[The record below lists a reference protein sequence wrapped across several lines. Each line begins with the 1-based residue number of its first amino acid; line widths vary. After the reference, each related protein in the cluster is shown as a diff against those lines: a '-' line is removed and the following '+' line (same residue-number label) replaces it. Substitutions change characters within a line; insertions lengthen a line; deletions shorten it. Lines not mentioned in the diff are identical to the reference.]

1 MTGPYAGPG
10 GTPARHTVPALSF
23 AVTGAE
29 PERHAAVPTLRFE
42 VRITRTGGGPVRSV
56 SLTTA
61 IRIDV
66 TRRPYDQRE
75 RRALAE
81 LFGEPER
88 WATTLR
94 PLAWTR
100 TTTVVP
106 PFDAATTVGLPVPC
120 TCDTEL
126 AVTKYL
132 RAVPDGDVPLDFLFS
147 GTVFFDG
154 GDGRLRTAQISWAE
168 DASYRLPASL
178 WHGLIDR
185 YFAGSPWLRLSRETY
200 DRLDAYRARQVP
212 GTWDDAVGALL
223 DRADGRAPGVPD
235 GSGTSGAPSTSR
247 TPETTG
253 APWTT

>member
-1 MTGPYAGPG
+1 MTAPRAKPAGAPS
-10 GTPARHTVPALSF
+10 RHLIPALSF
-23 AVTGAE
+23 EIAGAE
-29 PERHAAVPTLRFE
+29 PERHAAVPTLRFDVE
-42 VRITRTGGGPVRSV
+42 ITRTGGGPVRSV

-66 TRRPYDQRE
+66 TRRHYDQRA
-75 RRALAE
+75 RAALAE

-106 PFDAATTVGLPVPC
+106 PFDETTTVGLTVPC
-120 TCDTEL
+120 PCDAEL

-132 RAVPDGDVPLDFLFS
+132 RSVPDGEVPLDFLFS

-154 GDGRLRTAQISWAE
+154 GQGRLRTAQISWAE
-168 DASYRLPASL
+168 DAGYRLPAAL
-178 WHGLIDR
+178 WHTLVDR
-185 YFAGSPWLRLSRETY
+185 YSGGSPWLRLSRETH
-200 DRLDAYRARQVP
+200 DRLDAYRARWTL
-212 GTWDDAVGALL
+212 GTLDDAVGALL
-223 DRADGRAPGVPD
+223 DRAEGLRDRSPATPD
-235 GSGTSGAPSTSR
+235 IPR

>member
-1 MTGPYAGPG
+1 MTAQHTKPAGAPS
-10 GTPARHTVPALSF
+10 RHVIPALSF
-23 AVTGAE
+23 EVTGAG
-29 PERHAAVPTLRFE
+29 PERHAAVPTLRFDVE
-42 VRITRTGGGPVRSV
+42 ITRTGGGPVRSV

-66 TRRPYDQRE
+66 TRRHYDQRA
-75 RRALAE
+75 RAALAE

-100 TTTVVP
+100 TTVVVP
-106 PFDAATTVGLPVPC
+106 PFDETTTVGLTVPC
-120 TCDTEL
+120 PCDAEL

-132 RAVPDGDVPLDFLFS
+132 RAVPGGEVPLDFLFS

-154 GDGRLRTAQISWAE
+154 GQGRLRTAQISWAE
-168 DASYRLPASL
+168 DAGYRLPAAL
-178 WHGLIDR
+178 WHTLVDR
-185 YFAGSPWLRLSRETY
+185 YSGGSPWLRLSRETH
-200 DRLDAYRARQVP
+200 DRLDAYRTRWTL
-212 GTWDDAVGALL
+212 GTLDDAVGALL
-223 DRADGRAPGVPD
+223 DRAEGLRAHSPAAPATPD
-235 GSGTSGAPSTSR
+235 IPR

>member
-1 MTGPYAGPG
+1 MTAPYAK
-10 GTPARHTVPALSF
+10 PAGAPSRHLIPALSF
-23 AVTGAE
+23 DVTGAE
-29 PERHAAVPTLRFE
+29 PERHAAVPTLRFDVE
-42 VRITRTGGGPVRSV
+42 ITRTGGGPVRSV

-66 TRRPYDQRE
+66 TRRHYDQRA
-75 RRALAE
+75 RAALAE

-100 TTTVVP
+100 TTVVVP
-106 PFDAATTVGLPVPC
+106 PFDGATTIGLTVPC
-120 TCDTEL
+120 ACDAEL

-132 RAVPDGDVPLDFLFS
+132 RAVPDGEVPLDFLFS

-154 GDGRLRTAQISWAE
+154 GQGRLRTAQISWAE
-168 DASYRLPASL
+168 DAGYQLPAAL
-178 WHGLIDR
+178 WHALVDR
-185 YFAGSPWLRLSRETY
+185 YCGGSPWLRLSRETH
-200 DRLDAYRARQVP
+200 DRLDAYRARWTL
-212 GTWDDAVGALL
+212 GTLDDAVGALL
-223 DRADGRAPGVPD
+223 DRADGRRAPSPAA
-235 GSGTSGAPSTSR
+235 SGPSDTPSTSR